1 MDHRITPLRAL
12 SPRRRRPLRP
22 LGLLALALGLAAMA
36 AAVWGPLARPALR
49 AQASL
54 PTLAPTARSTP
65 LVPGSTLPPG
75 GQGLVSAA
83 SATNTATPTGWSP
96 SLDELTR
103 LMEAAWNAQN
113 WPEVLH
119 LIDRIVAI
127 DPNYG
132 NIQERRYFA
141 YVNYGYA
148 LMTSARCTEA
158 QWAFGQALLVRPAG
172 EEAKMGLEL
181 LGRYCPTPT
190 PTTTGAGP
198 TATPPWQPL
207 TPTPTAS
214 AAPPS
219 ATAYVV
225 QPGDTL
231 YGLARRFG
239 TTVQAIMTA
248 NGMTSTYL
256 RAGQTI
262 TIPAGGGAAAGSPL
276 VHIVQ
281 PGETLSSIAQA
292 YNTTV
297 WAIMSANG
305 LTSHTIYAYRALFIP
320 VAPAGGLTA
329 HIVMPGETLYT
340 IAQRYHTTV
349 ALLMMAN
356 NLTDYAIYVHQP
368 LIIPPAGWSGWPP
381 LAPGSHSRTH
391 LVVPGDTLFGIAR
404 QYGVTVG
411 ALMSAN
417 GLSSSAIYAGDTL
430 RIP

>member
-1 MDHRITPLRAL
+1 
-12 SPRRRRPLRP
+12 
-22 LGLLALALGLAAMA
+22 
-36 AAVWGPLARPALR
+36 
-49 AQASL
+49 
-54 PTLAPTARSTP
+54 
-65 LVPGSTLPPG
+65 
-75 GQGLVSAA
+75 
-83 SATNTATPTGWSP
+83 
-96 SLDELTR
+96 
-103 LMEAAWNAQN
+103 
-113 WPEVLH
+113 
-119 LIDRIVAI
+119 
-127 DPNYG
+127 
-132 NIQERRYFA
+132 
-141 YVNYGYA
+141 
-148 LMTSARCTEA
+148 
-158 QWAFGQALLVRPAG
+158 
-172 EEAKMGLEL
+172 MGLEL
-181 LGRYCPTPT
+181 LGRTAPPDAH
-190 PTTTGAGP
+190 TTAP
-198 TATPPWQPL
+198 APRPRPPWQPL
-207 TPTPTAS
+207 HADAYGL

-219 ATAYVV
+219 ATPTSSSRGIPLR
-225 QPGDTL
+225 PGASL
-231 YGLARRFG
+231 RHHRARPSCR
-239 TTVQAIMTA
+239 QRHDQHLP
-248 NGMTSTYL
+248 L
-256 RAGQTI
+256 RAGRPI
-262 TIPAGGGAAAGSPL
+262 TIPAGGGTAAGSPL
-276 VHIVQ
+276 VHSVQ

-417 GLSSSAIYAGDTL
+417 GLSSSAIYASDTL